1 MVVLFGWLVFQDRVF
16 GDLAALELKRFPH
29 SLSFLSGRIKGVCL
43 HLLHTIVPESKS
55 PGQRMMLIQVF
66 LTGEV
71 AQPGKTAP
79 TT

>member
-1 MVVLFGWLVFQDRVF
+1 MVGWFFKTEFLF